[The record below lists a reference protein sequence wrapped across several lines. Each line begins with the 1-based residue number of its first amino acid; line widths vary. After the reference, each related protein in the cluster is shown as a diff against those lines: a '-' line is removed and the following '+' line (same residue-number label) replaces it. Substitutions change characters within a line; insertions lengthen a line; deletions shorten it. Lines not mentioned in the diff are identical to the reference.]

1 MTKEELEK
9 LILKNDTIS
18 LIDVYE
24 NQWTFTNLTL
34 ARFGWKFFNN
44 DKTEL
49 LTFIDNHIILPKSDL
64 IDKIS
69 SILQLPWKDK

>member
-9 LILKNDTIS
+9 LDLEIDFVE

-24 NQWTFTNLTL
+24 NQWAYTNVTL
-34 ARFGWKFFNN
+34 ARFGWKHFNN

-49 LTFIDNHIILPKSDL
+49 LTFRDNFIILQNTYL

-69 SILQLPWKDK
+69 TILRIPWKDK